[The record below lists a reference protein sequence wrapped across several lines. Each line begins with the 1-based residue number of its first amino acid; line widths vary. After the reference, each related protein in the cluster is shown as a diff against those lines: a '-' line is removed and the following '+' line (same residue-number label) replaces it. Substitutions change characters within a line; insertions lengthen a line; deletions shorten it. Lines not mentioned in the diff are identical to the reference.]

1 MKTLAEILKNTKS
14 SAVIFGHI
22 NRRQQELKPVFVSLE
37 NNRRTRIYDTA
48 SATELLDF
56 HFIKSFYE
64 QLNVTGCGFQTFD
77 QVMADLSA
85 EHGFAA
91 AIRNA
96 GITEKE
102 TSDNRRAA
110 VDAWW
115 TVQFGSVRGCEAY
128 DKIVAAE
135 QRAA

>member
-1 MKTLAEILKNTKS
+1 MKTLAEILKNAES

-22 NRRQQELKPVFVSLE
+22 NRRQQELKPVFVGSIKH
-37 NNRRTRIYDTA
+37 RRTRIYDTA

-64 QLNVTGCGFQTFD
+64 KLLGPGHGYQTSD
-77 QVMADLSA
+77 QILADCSA
-85 EHGFAA
+85 ENGFVAA
-91 AIRNA
+91 MLDA

-102 TSDNRRAA
+102 TSDNWRAA

-115 TVQFGSVRGCEAY
+115 IVQFGSVRGCEAY
-128 DKIVAAE
+128 DKIVSTEKEAA
-135 QRAA
+135 